1 MQPRYRFK
9 NYGKLRIGTD
19 DAEKLAGFLEEKV
32 T

>member
-9 NYGKLRIGTD
+9 NDGKLRIGTD
-19 DAEKLAGFLEEKV
+19 DAEKPAGFLEEKV